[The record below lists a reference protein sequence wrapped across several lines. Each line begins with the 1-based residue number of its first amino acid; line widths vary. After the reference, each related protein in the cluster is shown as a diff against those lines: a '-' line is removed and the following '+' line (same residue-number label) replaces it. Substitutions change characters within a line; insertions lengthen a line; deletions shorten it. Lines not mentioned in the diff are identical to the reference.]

1 MRPPTVEGC
10 CCFSCIPFPSSAS
23 TDMGVQPL
31 LGKAFAGWAAVSGS
45 LNAAST
51 AYASRSADPCTSQ
64 KKVCVSDSAELE
76 RIACRQALAA
86 CSKNVRPD
94 ASTASTRALH
104 PPSRPKK
111 NQKIQMAV
119 RWGVHA
125 LPPPTPRQKK
135 KGPQLS
141 QVTAARAAPAIS
153 DALIAFPAGL
163 KIAALCWSHR
173 NATLV

>member
-111 NQKIQMAV
+111 IKKF
-119 RWGVHA
+119 RWLYAGVY
-125 LPPPTPRQKK
+125 TPCHHQRRDKK
-135 KGPQLS
+135 KK
-141 QVTAARAAPAIS
+141 ARS
-153 DALIAFPAGL
+153 
-163 KIAALCWSHR
+163 CR
-173 NATLV
+173 R

>member
-111 NQKIQMAV
+111 KTKNSDGCTLGCTRLATTN
-119 RWGVHA
+119 A
-125 LPPPTPRQKK
+125 ATKK